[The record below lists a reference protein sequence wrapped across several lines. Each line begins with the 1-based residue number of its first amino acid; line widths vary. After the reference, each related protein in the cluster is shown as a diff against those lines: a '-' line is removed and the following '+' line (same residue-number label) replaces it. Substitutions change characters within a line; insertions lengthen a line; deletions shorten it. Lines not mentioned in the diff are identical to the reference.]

1 MAEQSINEELIGS
14 RRDVKYILDQAS
26 AEQVLSNRGYW
37 IVEYAQQSSSAR
49 GIGRPMG
56 PWVVRLGEGFA
67 ATDLMFLCYGELP
80 AYFDWLFQVKGG
92 GIR

>member
-1 MAEQSINEELIGS
+1 
-14 RRDVKYILDQAS
+14 
-26 AEQVLSNRGYW
+26 
-37 IVEYAQQSSSAR
+37 
-49 GIGRPMG
+49 MG
-56 PWVVRLGEGFA
+56 PWVVRLGEGLA

>member
-1 MAEQSINEELIGS
+1 M
-14 RRDVKYILDQAS
+14 
-26 AEQVLSNRGYW
+26 
-37 IVEYAQQSSSAR
+37 EYAQQSSSAR

-56 PWVVRLGEGFA
+56 PWVVRLGEGLA

-92 GIR
+92 GYPVALSSPFKPDYGRREDAA